1 MGRAEEVVERVARV
15 LADAIGEEPQYWR
28 ETEIPADIVSALVT
42 ELGITAG
49 MVAYHRQLAHEY
61 REEGAEHNAGAQTLT
76 ANALST
82 LLEIAEP

>member
-42 ELGITAG
+42 ELGITTE
-49 MVAYHRQLAHEY
+49 MVDEVLESAMELCCSDTKDA
-61 REEGAEHNAGAQTLT
+61 AD
-76 ANALST
+76 ALST